1 MNPDA
6 PADLETRIDYHFR
19 DKRLFER
26 ALTHRSASTVHME
39 RLEFLGDAVLG
50 AVIAAR
56 LCEQF
61 PHLAEG
67 ELTRMRAALVCRDG
81 LLTVANDWGLSS
93 FLRVGAG
100 ERNKSGVIRS
110 PSIAANA
117 VESLIGAIFLDGGW
131 TTACALVLHAW
142 DNMLAQAASA
152 DIRDAKTQLQEFT
165 QSKGLGLPE
174 YSVHDRGPECTPRFE
189 AECYMNG
196 KKAGQGS
203 GGRKKMAEMKAAEQA
218 WCNIR
223 REDHGV

>member
-1 MNPDA
+1 LCAEA
-6 PADLETRIDYHFR
+6 PADLEARIDYRFR
-19 DKRLFER
+19 DKCLLER

-61 PHLAEG
+61 PRTAEG
-67 ELTRMRAALVCRDG
+67 DLTRMRAALVCRDG
-81 LLTVANDWGLSS
+81 LLTVANDWKLSS

-100 ERNKSGVIRS
+100 ERNKNGAIKS

-131 TTACALVLHAW
+131 KAANALVLNAW
-142 DNMLAQAASA
+142 DSMLAQAASA
-152 DIRDAKTQLQEFT
+152 DIRDAKTRLQEFT
-165 QSKGLGLPE
+165 QSRGLGLPE
-174 YSVHDRGPECTPRFE
+174 YSVCDRGPECMPRFE

-196 KKAGQGS
+196 KKAGKGS
-203 GGRKKMAEMKAAEQA
+203 GGRKKTAEMNAAEQA
-218 WCNIR
+218 WYNMC
-223 REDHGV
+223 RENHDV